1 MNILEFLLT
10 SVLPVIITII
20 VCECILKLIVRHKE
34 AKERNQKF
42 YDFMVNLIKQSNND
56 EFLLKNYLDKVAL
69 FRMYENYF
77 AQIERILRYIHHRK
91 DADYIHKML
100 RDLHTMDRKQFN
112 KRDYTYLIQCMEPI
126 RNSSYEE
133 DDKYE

>member
-1 MNILEFLLT
+1 MNILEFLLS
-10 SVLPVIITII
+10 SVLIMIITII
-20 VCECILKLIVRHKE
+20 VCECILKLLVRHKE

-42 YDFMVNLIKQSNND
+42 YDFMVNLVKDSNND
-56 EFLLKNYLDKVAL
+56 EFLLKNNLDKVAL

-77 AQIERILRYIHHRK
+77 AQIERMLRYIHHRK
-91 DADYIHKML
+91 DADYIHEML

-112 KRDYTYLIQCMEPI
+112 KREYTYLIQCMEPI

-133 DDKYE
+133 ADKYE